1 MPDWKQEIK
10 TLLTGLQLTPTREAE
25 IVEEL
30 TQHLDDHYA
39 DLLAGG
45 ATPEEAYRAAL
56 AEVRESESLAR
67 ELQRVERYAPQDP
80 IVLGA
85 RRINMFADL
94 WQDLS
99 YAVRMMRSHPG
110 FTAVVVLTI
119 ALGIGVNTAFFSLFN
134 LAFRPLTVKGSGAVV
149 RLWYNGKGK
158 MRGYS
163 FHDYVYFR
171 DRTKLFSGLVA
182 SSIPGDLTLARDGV
196 MEGPLL
202 IGGLFVSDNFFSVLG
217 ARTVLGRTFAPAEDR
232 APSQGPVVV
241 LSHKFWQG
249 HFGGDPNIVGQM
261 VRINTKPFTVI
272 GVAAPDFV
280 GLGFAKNLGIPDVWL
295 PMMIRTEM
303 SGWRRDG
310 LGSRNGWL
318 IIAGCLKPGR
328 TPEEASAEIELLSS
342 QLARTDSEIDP
353 KARVMVQPLPLTP
366 SVPWKIITVVM
377 TATAMVLLIACSNI
391 ANLML
396 ARAARRRKEIGVRL
410 CLGAS
415 RSRVVRQLLTESL
428 LLAIIGAGLGL
439 LLSWWSLKWFL
450 TSALL
455 SQRPGALDVS
465 TMILFVDPDARV
477 LIFTLLLAL
486 LGALAFGLIP
496 ALRATRADLAS
507 TLKDEGAAFSG
518 YLARSRLRN
527 GLVVLQVALSMVLL
541 IVSGLLLRGVVRGS
555 AINPGFETR
564 NLLYLSPYT
573 DEQPGYDRPGAQR
586 FREALI
592 TRLEALPGVQ
602 QVSWVL
608 ESPLKWMEPTAITLP
623 GEAEA
628 DGRSRAAARNAVSP
642 NYFETMGIPIIR
654 GRGFTEGERQS
665 GAAVVI
671 VSESTARHLWPN
683 EDPIGKILRMKEKF
697 DTASAQVI
705 GVVRDIQNERL
716 GETDP
721 LFLYE
726 PLWPRRGIGEILVR
740 TARDAEEMKPLLRAE
755 ARGVDPNVILKIS
768 APEDE
773 IVRQMWPTRVTS
785 AFSTGLGLLALLLAA
800 VGLYGVMTYAVSQR
814 THEIGVRMALGA
826 NRQNVVRMILRQ
838 GLWLV
843 VIGVVL
849 GIAGGAAVSRVFSAL
864 LFGLSPFDPIAYA
877 GVSLF
882 LAAVAFVATY
892 LPARRAATVDPMVAL
907 RHE

>member
-10 TLLTGLQLTPTREAE
+10 TRLAGLQLEPAREAG

-39 DLLAGG
+39 DSLAGG

-56 AEVRESESLAR
+56 AELSESESLAR
-67 ELQRVERYAPQDP
+67 ELQRVERYAPQEP

-94 WQDLS
+94 WQDLC

-110 FTAVVVLTI
+110 FTAVVVFTI

-134 LAFRPLTVKGSGAVV
+134 LTFRPLTVKGSGAVV
-149 RLWYNGKGK
+149 RLGYEGKGK
-158 MRGYS
+158 KRDYS

-171 DRTKLFSGLVA
+171 DRTQVFSGLIA
-182 SSIPGDLTLARDGV
+182 GSISEGLALARDGAPEDPRLI
-196 MEGPLL
+196 EGW
-202 IGGLFVSDNFFSVLG
+202 FVSDNFFSVLG
-217 ARTVLGRTFAPAEDR
+217 ARTVLGRTLAPTENR
-232 APSQGPVVV
+232 APSQDPVVV
-241 LSHKFWQG
+241 LSHKFWQR
-249 HFGGDPNIVGQM
+249 HIGGDPNIVGQT

-272 GVAAPDFV
+272 GVTAPDFV

-295 PMMIRTEM
+295 PMMMRSEIWHRK
-303 SGWRRDG
+303 G
-310 LGSRNGWL
+310 LGGRNWE

-328 TPEEASAEIELLSS
+328 TPEDARAEIELLTS

-353 KARVMVQPLPLTP
+353 KARIIVTPLPLTP
-366 SVPWKIITVVM
+366 FVPWKIITVVM

-415 RSRVVRQLLTESL
+415 RGRLVRQLLTESL
-428 LLAIIGAGLGL
+428 LLAIIGAGVGL
-439 LLSWWSLKWFL
+439 LLSWWSLKGFL

-455 SQRPGALDVS
+455 SQRPGVLDVS
-465 TMILFVDPDARV
+465 TIIPLLDPDARV
-477 LIFTLLLAL
+477 LIFTFLLAL
-486 LGALAFGLIP
+486 LAALAFGLIP
-496 ALRATRADLAS
+496 ALRATRTDLIEP
-507 TLKDEGAAFSG
+507 LKDGGAAFGG

-541 IVSGLLLRGVVRGS
+541 IVSGLLLRGAIRGS
-555 AINPGFETR
+555 AINPGFEAR
-564 NLLYLSPYT
+564 NLLYLSPHTY
-573 DEQPGYDRPGAQR
+573 QAGYDQARAQR
-586 FREALI
+586 FLEALI
-592 TRLEALPGVQ
+592 TRLDTSPGVQ
-602 QVSWVL
+602 HVSWVL
-608 ESPLKWMEPTAITLP
+608 SSPLQGMEPTAITLP

-628 DGRSRAAARNAVSP
+628 DGRSRPTARNAVSP
-642 NYFETMGIPIIR
+642 NYFETVGIPIIR

-665 GAAVVI
+665 GAAVVV

-705 GVVRDIQNERL
+705 GVVRDVQNERL

-755 ARGVDPNVILKIS
+755 ARAVDPNVVLNIS

-773 IVRQMWPTRVTS
+773 RARQLWPTRVTS

-800 VGLYGVMTYAVSQR
+800 VGLYGVMTYGVSQR
-814 THEIGVRMALGA
+814 THEIGIRMALGA
-826 NRQNVVRMILRQ
+826 NRQNVVGMILRQ

-843 VIGVVL
+843 ALGIAL
-849 GIAGGAAVSRVFSAL
+849 GIAGGAAVSRMFSAL

-882 LAAVAFVATY
+882 LAAVALVAIY